1 MSKGRVLVGMSGGVD
16 SSVAAWLLKEQ
27 GYEVTG
33 CTMRLYDYTGIG
45 LKEQNSCCG
54 IKDVDDA
61 RAVAERI
68 GVGYLALNLMESFRE
83 EVMDHFVQEYLD
95 GHTPNPCIDCNRRLK
110 FGRLLSWAKEH
121 GFDYLATGHYVR
133 KCFLD
138 GRWYLK
144 KATDLSRDQSYVL
157 YPVTQETLSGL
168 LFPLGDLKKTEDVRR
183 IAEEQGFVNARKHDS
198 QDICFVPDGDY
209 ASFIGRMVSM
219 EADRFCPGKEQP
231 ACLSPGSIIDRS
243 GRVLGRHRGA
253 VHYTIGQRRGLG
265 LAVPESV
272 YVLSKDMQ
280 ANTVTVGPNEAL
292 FSRELT
298 VKDLF
303 WQRPAPEEG
312 EVFRARVR
320 IRYQHREQEASV
332 TVLPGALVRV
342 LFDEGQR
349 AVCPGQAAVFY
360 DGDLVLGGGTIL

>member
-1 MSKGRVLVGMSGGVD
+1 
-16 SSVAAWLLKEQ
+16 
-27 GYEVTG
+27 
-33 CTMRLYDYTGIG
+33 
-45 LKEQNSCCG
+45 
-54 IKDVDDA
+54 
-61 RAVAERI
+61 
-68 GVGYLALNLMESFRE
+68 
-83 EVMDHFVQEYLD
+83 
-95 GHTPNPCIDCNRRLK
+95 
-110 FGRLLSWAKEH
+110 
-121 GFDYLATGHYVR
+121 VR

-144 KATDLSRDQSYVL
+144 KAADLSRDQSYVL